1 MDEFDEPDEP
11 NPDEET
17 VDEMLDRERPD
28 RYDVDDQEWMEA
40 VVRKVRDQFLDEES
54 AEKIAE
60 EYARKL
66 VHIREGVST
75 VNLNK
80 LLRRFKNG
88 EFPFGFGEGEDWK
101 TFYATYLRAPLMIG
115 KNKVR
120 FGAAMPADLDEWV
133 TEKKRAGER
142 EQVRRAEAIEGAQWL
157 AEALRDQHAD
167 RTEDFHR
174 STGE

>member
-17 VDEMLDRERPD
+17 VDELLDQERPD
-28 RYDVDDQEWMEA
+28 RYDTDDQEWMEP
-40 VVRKVRDQFLDEES
+40 VVRKVRDQLLEES

-60 EYARKL
+60 EYARRL
-66 VHIREGVST
+66 VHTREGVAT

-80 LLRRFKNG
+80 LLRRFKDG

-115 KNKVR
+115 KYKVR
-120 FGAAMPADLDEWV
+120 FGAAGAADLDEWV
-133 TEKKRAGER
+133 AEKRRAGER
-142 EQVRRAEAIEGAQWL
+142 EQTRRAEAIDGAEHI
-157 AEALRDQHAD
+157 AAALRQQRAD

-174 STGE
+174 AADR

>member
-1 MDEFDEPDEP
+1 MDEFDEPEEP

-17 VDEMLDRERPD
+17 VDELLDRERPD
-28 RYDVDDQEWMEA
+28 RYDVDDQEWMET

-66 VHIREGVST
+66 VHIREGVAT

-101 TFYATYLRAPLMIG
+101 TFYAPYLRAPLKIG
-115 KNKVR
+115 NEKVR
-120 FGAAMPADLDEWV
+120 FGAAMPADYDEWIA
-133 TEKKRAGER
+133 EKLRAGER
-142 EQVRRAEAIEGAQWL
+142 EQVRRAEAIDGARHL
-157 AEALRDQHAD
+157 AAALRNQHAD
-167 RTEDFHR
+167 RTEDFYR
-174 STGE
+174 STDE